1 MVAPLGGASDPIP
14 SAFIRAAKRPHRVW
28 ALNLPHSS
36 SSSFAKCVRL
46 TQHPAC
52 RDWWDATTYVQPK
65 KSHSISRTGSSAAR
79 SDKPT
84 VGSTTGAIEPRVPYP
99 PAMVFPSGF
108 IRPCLPTKVAGPP
121 SGPLWV
127 HEIKQDGYRLMLRRD
142 GARVRCFTRNG
153 CDCTDHF
160 PAIVDAALRIRAT
173 SFMID
178 GEAVIARADGSSDF
192 MRCAADDVA
201 KRRCCSRSTC

>member
-1 MVAPLGGASDPIP
+1 MFNPKRAIRFLEQVPVPRGRTNPPLGLLRSADRFIKTTLSWKCWRASAQCSLTRTSEPKVLQIYWRGIA
-14 SAFIRAAKRPHRVW
+14 SA
-28 ALNLPHSS
+28 S
-36 SSSFAKCVRL
+36 
-46 TQHPAC
+46 
-52 RDWWDATTYVQPK
+52 
-65 KSHSISRTGSSAAR
+65 
-79 SDKPT
+79 
-84 VGSTTGAIEPRVPYP
+84 TGAIEPRVPYP
-99 PAMVFPSGF
+99 PAIVFSSGF

-192 MRCAADDVA
+192 YALRS
-201 KRRCCSRSTC
+201 RRRG